1 MPHKYLLPCFFFCP
15 EVVNSLPIL
24 ANIHS
29 ACSLTS
35 ALLSLSK
42 INTTACI
49 ICLPYNDITWSIWL
63 LWVTR
68 FLNKPN
74 VFITT
79 LISESD
85 NNRKIWSARKKR
97 RRNFLIKKVNKQFE
111 FLKLI
116 IYLPPNAVIIWTF
129 ILWSDWNAMFIRP
142 QTPFSLKEGS
152 YLCVNW
158 HKSSIAPLST
168 ERIIKGILY

>member
-97 RRNFLIKKVNKQFE
+97 RNFLIKKSKQTIWIFKTYYLLTSQRCNNLD
-111 FLKLI
+111 FYSLI
-116 IYLPPNAVIIWTF
+116 WLERHVHKTPN
-129 ILWSDWNAMFIRP
+129 
-142 QTPFSLKEGS
+142 
-152 YLCVNW
+152 
-158 HKSSIAPLST
+158 SI
-168 ERIIKGILY
+168 